1 MTLSPEY
8 FWPTRCSLQQLWLI
22 QPFLVLLPQT
32 QKICSIAHLRKKCK
46 TIKKLLKLSTA
57 EREVIEK
64 DVANQVVK
72 KGKEPVLLDDVI
84 NEMINTDKT
93 VIADIWVSKEE
104 NCFPMIQSGSAH
116 NEMVL
121 SKDQKQDKLSAE
133 KGKILV

>member
-1 MTLSPEY
+1 MGMVRQWQELLHGGRYSESYTDSLPDFVKLAESYKAVGLRAKKPE
-8 FWPTRCSLQQLWLI
+8 
-22 QPFLVLLPQT
+22 
-32 QKICSIAHLRKKCK
+32 
-46 TIKKLLKLSTA
+46 
-57 EREVIEK
+57 E
-64 DVANQVVK
+64 
-72 KGKEPVLLDDVI
+72 LDDVI

-121 SKDQKQDKLSAE
+121 SKDQKQDESSAE